1 VDSVKSLLPLFSL
14 GLIDGEGWD
23 GGGEAADH
31 VIMSATT
38 TIHTLLVW
46 EVMTTSTVHTLSQ
59 KQFGKYLSLE
69 IFPARM
75 GIESV
80 LFEKISCSGHQEP
93 EYSRGRRC

>member
-14 GLIDGEGWD
+14 NRWGEVGWRGAKQLI
-23 GGGEAADH
+23 
-31 VIMSATT
+31 ISATT

-75 GIESV
+75 GIVPV
-80 LFEKISCSGHQEP
+80 LFEKISVQ
-93 EYSRGRRC
+93 